1 MPTIRIN
8 KENENAFH
16 FLTLTTIEW
25 VNIFTKP
32 EYFKIIVESVS
43 SQNFSVT
50 PSHEMR
56 ETA

>member
-32 EYFKIIVESVS
+32 LQNLNISKSWLRVLISVE
-43 SQNFSVT
+43 
-50 PSHEMR
+50 R
-56 ETA
+56 KRG